1 MLKALLWLGS
11 SRDDVRDF
19 PPMRKDGPVTNSNLV
34 QSGLGPSD
42 WKPMSSVGAG
52 VREIRVRSGREYRVL
67 YVANFEEGIYVLHAF
82 EKMTQRTSKADL
94 ERARQRL
101 REILKNR
108 RGGNRSLGAGL

>member
-11 SRDDVRDF
+11 SRGDVRDF
-19 PPMRKDGPVTNSNLV
+19 PPDAKRRAGYELYLV
-34 QSGLGPSD
+34 QSGLDPSD

-52 VREIRVRSGREYRVL
+52 VREIRVSSGREHRVL
-67 YVANFEEGIYVLHAF
+67 YVAKFEEGIYVLHAF
-82 EKMTQRTSKADL
+82 EKKTQRTSKADL
-94 ERARQRL
+94 ERARQRF

>member
-1 MLKALLWLGS
+1 
-11 SRDDVRDF
+11 
-19 PPMRKDGPVTNSNLV
+19 MRKDGPVTNSNRV
-34 QSGLGPSD
+34 QSGLDPSD
-42 WKPMSSVGAG
+42 WKPMSWVGAG

>member
-1 MLKALLWLGS
+1 
-11 SRDDVRDF
+11 
-19 PPMRKDGPVTNSNLV
+19 
-34 QSGLGPSD
+34 
-42 WKPMSSVGAG
+42 MSWVGAG

-108 RGGNRSLGAGL
+108 RVGNRSLGAGL

>member
-19 PPMRKDGPVTNSNLV
+19 PPMRKDGPVTNSNRV
-34 QSGLGPSD
+34 QSGLDPSD

-82 EKMTQRTSKADL
+82 EKKTQGTSKVDL
-94 ERARQRL
+94 ELVRPRFRGVLRSRRA
-101 REILKNR
+101 
-108 RGGNRSLGAGL
+108 GNKS